1 MKKTNSDLF
10 DILGTGSSSRDKF
23 THRPAVNIHELYL
36 SGAIKAPEE
45 YVEWYDLIR
54 NCTAQD
60 IVKIYINSYGGDL
73 FSAIQFLRV
82 LRDTPATTM
91 VSIEGAC
98 MSAATIPFL
107 VADQVEVSPHSMFM
121 FHNYSGGTIGKGGE
135 MFEQLKHER
144 VWSDKLLKDVYANFL
159 TESEIDD
166 MLNNKDIWMDGE
178 EVCER
183 LEKRMAIIEA
193 EEAEKAEAEGEA
205 EKSESEE

>member
-1 MKKTNSDLF
+1 MKKTNSELF
-10 DILGTGSSSRDKF
+10 DIIGGSSSSKDKF

-54 NCTAQD
+54 NATAQD
-60 IVKIYINSYGGDL
+60 IIKIYINSYGGDL
-73 FSAIQFLRV
+73 FAAIQFLRV
-82 LRDTPATTM
+82 LRETPASTI

-107 VADQVEVSPHSMFM
+107 CADQVEVSPHSMFM

-144 VWSDKLLKDVYANFL
+144 EWSAKLLKDVYAHFL
-159 TESEIDD
+159 TDGEIDD

-178 EVCER
+178 EVCVR
-183 LEKRMAIIEA
+183 LEKRMEILEAEAEA
-193 EEAEKAEAEGEA
+193 EEKEGET
-205 EKSESEE
+205 EESTED

>member
-1 MKKTNSDLF
+1 MKKTNSELF
-10 DILGTGSSSRDKF
+10 DIIGGSSSSKDKF

-54 NCTAQD
+54 NATAQD
-60 IVKIYINSYGGDL
+60 IIKIYINSYGGDL
-73 FSAIQFLRV
+73 FAAIQFLRV
-82 LRDTPATTM
+82 LRETPASTI

-107 VADQVEVSPHSMFM
+107 CADQVEVSPHSMFM

-144 VWSDKLLKDVYANFL
+144 EWSAKLLKDVYAHFL
-159 TESEIDD
+159 TEDEIDD

-178 EVCER
+178 EVCGR
-183 LEKRMAIIEA
+183 LEKRMEILEAEAEA
-193 EEAEKAEAEGEA
+193 EEKEGET
-205 EKSESEE
+205 EESTED